1 MGDQRQTQILS
12 DARCRHATG
21 GRIARPALSRSVR
34 RFLNRFSKDEAGST
48 AVEYSIIAVIISIA
62 AVGALAIIGPTVMGM
77 FADAAAGF

>member
-1 MGDQRQTQILS
+1 MGHQGQTQILS
-12 DARCRHATG
+12 DARSRHAIG
-21 GRIARPALSRSVR
+21 GRAARPAVTG
-34 RFLNRFSKDEAGST
+34 FLDRFSKDEAGST

>member
-12 DARCRHATG
+12 DASCRHAIG
-21 GRIARPALSRSVR
+21 GRVARPALSRSVR
-34 RFLNRFSKDEAGST
+34 RFFNGFIKDEAGST

>member
-1 MGDQRQTQILS
+1 MGHQGQTQILS
-12 DARCRHATG
+12 DARSRHAIG
-21 GRIARPALSRSVR
+21 GRIARPAVTGSVR
-34 RFLNRFSKDEAGST
+34 RFLDRFAKDEAGST

>member
-1 MGDQRQTQILS
+1 
-12 DARCRHATG
+12 
-21 GRIARPALSRSVR
+21 VR
-34 RFLNRFSKDEAGST
+34 RFFNGFIKDEAGST